1 MLPHLCRRAQ
11 CNFDDVMHD
20 SKVRKLQGVAAT
32 IVAMTLSCIIGTWF
46 ACCRKS
52 CGTCSQRII
61 AFMGFL
67 CLGADAF
74 LIAAVMLPHVEE
86 VKEQIVLTPFG
97 VVEGGEASFALYY
110 TAAAATC
117 HGIVLN
123 LYCIMPNR
131 VDLDDFL
138 DG

>member
-1 MLPHLCRRAQ
+1 M
-11 CNFDDVMHD
+11 
-20 SKVRKLQGVAAT
+20 GV
-32 IVAMTLSCIIGTWF
+32 
-46 ACCRKS
+46 
-52 CGTCSQRII
+52 CSF
-61 AFMGFL
+61 FMVFL

-123 LYCIMPNR
+123 LYCIMPTY
-131 VDLDDFL
+131 
-138 DG
+138 DGIRLEA